1 MKADTIHAHE
11 ADLPVD
17 PAEGD
22 DIPAKDRQ
30 FVTALARG
38 LSVLRAFTS
47 SNEVLG
53 NQEIARRTGL
63 PKPTIS
69 RLTHTLLELNY
80 LRIVKDRDKYQLGPA
95 VLALGMAFFRS
106 NSFAQI
112 ARPFLQ
118 ELANATQAHVAL
130 GIREGLNSV
139 YMQLWRGRGQSITI
153 SREIGFHLP
162 LAKSAMGLAMVAA
175 LDADERPGV
184 IAGLAAQVGDDW
196 PRLEAEL
203 ERARREIEQTGFCIA
218 LGAWNSEI
226 NAVAAPLVA
235 PETGSLY
242 VVNVSGPAFILTER
256 MLREETGPRL
266 RATIERMRETGAVEW
281 PQVVG
286 RPRSFY

>member
-1 MKADTIHAHE
+1 MKVDTIRAAQ
-11 ADLPVD
+11 ADFTAA
-17 PAEGD
+17 PAEGED
-22 DIPAKDRQ
+22 VPAKDRQ

-38 LSVLRAFTS
+38 LSVLRAFS
-47 SNEVLG
+47 SSTEVLG

-175 LDADERPGV
+175 LEEDERPGV
-184 IAGLAAQVGDDW
+184 IAGLQAQVGDDW

-203 ERARREIEQTGFCIA
+203 ARGRREIEQTGFCIA
-218 LGAWNSEI
+218 LGAWSPDI
-226 NAVAAPLVA
+226 NAVAAPLIA
-235 PETGSLY
+235 PETNTPY
-242 VVNVSGPAFILTER
+242 VVNISGPAFILTEDV
-256 MLREETGPRL
+256 LRNDVGPKL
-266 RATIERMRETGAVEW
+266 RAAIERMRETGAVEW
-281 PQVVG
+281 PAFAG
-286 RPRSFY
+286 RPGGFY

>member
-1 MKADTIHAHE
+1 MLRVAG
-11 ADLPVD
+11 
-17 PAEGD
+17 AELSASSDEGED
-22 DIPAKDRQ
+22 APAKDRQ

-47 SNEVLG
+47 STEVLG

-63 PKPTIS
+63 PKPTVS

-175 LDADERPGV
+175 LDEDERPGV
-184 IAGLAAQVGDDW
+184 IAGLKAQVGEDW

-203 ERARREIEQTGFCIA
+203 ARGRREIEQTGFCIA
-218 LGAWNSEI
+218 LGAWSPDI
-226 NAVAAPLVA
+226 NAVAAPLIA
-235 PETGSLY
+235 PETNTLY
-242 VVNVSGPAFILTER
+242 VVNISGPAFILTEAV
-256 MLREETGPRL
+256 LRNDVGPKL

-281 PQVVG
+281 PPFAG
-286 RPRSFY
+286 RPGGFY

>member
-1 MKADTIHAHE
+1 MKVDTIRAAQ
-11 ADLPVD
+11 ADLAAAPE
-17 PAEGD
+17 EGD
-22 DIPAKDRQ
+22 DVPAKDRQ

-95 VLALGMAFFRS
+95 VLALGMSFFRS

-175 LDADERPGV
+175 LDEDERPGV
-184 IAGLAAQVGDDW
+184 ITALQAQVGDDW

-203 ERARREIEQTGFCIA
+203 ARGPPRDRADRLLHRARRLEPGYQCRGR
-218 LGAWNSEI
+218 
-226 NAVAAPLVA
+226 AADRAGNEHPLCR
-235 PETGSLY
+235 EH
-242 VVNVSGPAFILTER
+242 
-256 MLREETGPRL
+256 LRPRL
-266 RATIERMRETGAVEW
+266 HPHRGSTA
-281 PQVVG
+281 Q
-286 RPRSFY
+286 

>member
-1 MKADTIHAHE
+1 MQRRRI
-11 ADLPVD
+11 LPPLPKRETDV
-17 PAEGD
+17 
-22 DIPAKDRQ
+22 PAKDRQ

-95 VLALGMAFFRS
+95 VLALGMSFFRS

-175 LDADERPGV
+175 LDEDERPGV
-184 IAGLAAQVGDDW
+184 ITALQAQVGDDW

-203 ERARREIEQTGFCIA
+203 ARGRREIEQTGFCIA
-218 LGAWNSEI
+218 LGAWSPDI
-226 NAVAAPLVA
+226 NAVAAPLIA
-235 PETGSLY
+235 PETNTPY
-242 VVNVSGPAFILTER
+242 VVNISGPAFILTEEV
-256 MLREETGPRL
+256 LRNDVGPKL
-266 RATIERMRETGAVEW
+266 RAAIERMRRDGSGGMASLRG
-281 PQVVG
+281 PPG
-286 RPRSFY
+286 RVLLSFGG

>member
-1 MKADTIHAHE
+1 MKADTLHVHE
-11 ADLPVD
+11 ADIPAD

-47 SNEVLG
+47 SSEVLG

-63 PKPTIS
+63 PKPTVS

-95 VLALGMAFFRS
+95 VLALGMSFFRS

-175 LDADERPGV
+175 LDAEERPGV
-184 IAGLAAQVGDDW
+184 IAGLAEQVGDNW

-203 ERARREIEQTGFCIA
+203 ERAQREIEQTGFCIA
-218 LGAWNSEI
+218 LGAWNREI
-226 NAVAAPLVA
+226 NAVAAPLIA

-256 MLREETGPRL
+256 MLREETGTKL

-281 PQVVG
+281 PPVVG